1 MTNHLLKKQLPALK
15 MKQNKVKLYA
25 KSLAEIILKKGIDEK
40 KIVNNFVKL
49 LIGSGYEGKSKEILS
64 LAEDMILAKQGKNK
78 ITFETARTITA
89 SQKKILEKIIKKGDI
104 VREKIN
110 PELIAGIKIIINDS
124 KQFDASMQSKLQKII
139 AL

>member
-1 MTNHLLKKQLPALK
+1 MK

-64 LAEDMILAKQGKNK
+64 LAEDIILAKQGKNK
-78 ITFETARTITA
+78 TSVNVAFMRL
-89 SQKKILEKIIKKGDI
+89 SPLY
-104 VREKIN
+104 
-110 PELIAGIKIIINDS
+110 LC
-124 KQFDASMQSKLQKII
+124 KLSSSYTDHI
-139 AL
+139 